1 MAKMEITRVELEYV
15 VHNNAK
21 QRFSISEDSKLIRAN
36 QGHSVKIN
44 LGLQVQDPPTV
55 LYHGTAIK
63 NKDVI
68 LRTGIHK
75 MNRNHVHLSRDIATA
90 TQVGSRHGKPI
101 IFRLDTKQMV
111 ADGIVFYESDNGVWL
126 TEMVDPKYLALLEVS

>member
-1 MAKMEITRVELEYV
+1 
-15 VHNNAK
+15 
-21 QRFSISEDSKLIRAN
+21 
-36 QGHSVKIN
+36 
-44 LGLQVQDPPTV
+44 
-55 LYHGTAIK
+55 
-63 NKDVI
+63 
-68 LRTGIHK
+68 

>member
-21 QRFSISEDSKLIRAN
+21 QRFSISEDSKFIRAN

-63 NKDVI
+63 NKDAI